1 MDNLLFSDDFSLY
14 QSANL
19 EGKAIADHF
28 VVRLAEFDT
37 IMSDIRN
44 HPMEGSVQHFLL
56 LGRRGSGKSSL
67 LKRIEYEITTD
78 GTLSP
83 TLIPINL
90 AEEQAGIYR
99 LYDLWEQVIQ
109 ELKDLGHIS
118 QTAEPEADYNDTAAY
133 TRACFEMIL
142 HSLVVQHKKIILLL
156 DNIDRIFENIRE
168 EASLLREVL
177 LNHKV
182 IRIIGGSTRMSE
194 HFWRYDLPFYQFFRI
209 IRLEALSR
217 EEVETLLLH
226 WSKVYQ
232 VPALEAFV
240 KEKPGQ
246 LASIRLLTDGLP
258 RTLKFFIRI
267 ILQRTE
273 ADSYQYL
280 RRIMDFVSPL
290 YQERLNSLTSAHRKI
305 ILELA
310 AIWEGTGIK
319 PLAAACRM
327 ESKLVSA
334 HLKQLTEN
342 GITIQIPTSK
352 RNHLY
357 RIEERFFNLWL
368 IFTQG
373 SPANKRR
380 QKYLTL
386 FLENWY
392 DAEDIRRIAHQ
403 HLDYLNSD
411 NPHGDFAALQTKILA
426 HSRYISFAEKEDML
440 EKTLALEDVPSYIR
454 EHLPKPL
461 GKEIQNLIYK
471 NNYEEAEK
479 LVNSIEQDD
488 GSRET
493 YLGVISTLQK
503 DNTEAEKYYLEAIN
517 KRALGAHNNLAV
529 LYKNMKRI
537 KEAEDHFMEAIKEG
551 NISSMYNLANMYA
564 DLDRRE
570 EAKEYYLMAKDKGHI
585 RAMYN
590 LALLYYSINQYPGKA
605 LSLMDEYNSKLSGD
619 IQAKSFAFSV
629 SLWNGHFENLH
640 DRTKN
645 LLSIE
650 NPYRETILKEL
661 LIHHQKQLVLTLMNE
676 DPALKEAYAP
686 LYYAARLLATPQDQD
701 FALTIPPE
709 LADTVAGIVAYVR
722 ERQAFYYNH

>member
-142 HSLVVQHKKIILLL
+142 HSLTVQNKKIILLL

-209 IRLEALSR
+209 IRLEALTR

-290 YQERLNSLTSAHRKI
+290 YQERLSSLTSAHRKI

-342 GITIQIPTSK
+342 GITLQIPTSK

-440 EKTLALEDVPSYIR
+440 EKTLALEDVPPYIR
-454 EHLPKPL
+454 DHLPKPL
-461 GKEIQNLIYK
+461 LKDFQNLIDDER
-471 NNYEEAEK
+471 YEEASILIK
-479 LVNSIEQDD
+479 SIEQED
-488 GSRET
+488 GAREF
-493 YLGVISTLQK
+493 YLGLMYQIQSIYS
-503 DNTEAEKYYLEAIN
+503 EAEKYYLIAID
-517 KRALGAHNNLAV
+517 KKYVSAIFNLAII
-529 LYKNMKRI
+529 YSSQHRT
-537 KEAEDHFMEAIKEG
+537 EDAERYYLKAIDKG
-551 NISSMYNLANMYA
+551 ILDAMINLA
-564 DLDRRE
+564 
-570 EAKEYYLMAKDKGHI
+570 I
-585 RAMYN
+585 
-590 LALLYYSINQYPGKA
+590 LYFKNRQNPEKA
-605 LSLMDEYNSKLSGD
+605 LSF
-619 IQAKSFAFSV
+619 AKQYSNLRKNDKRAETVVFAL

-640 DRTKN
+640 ERTKI

-650 NPYRETILKEL
+650 NPFRETILKEL
-661 LIHHQKQLVLTLMNE
+661 LIHHQKQLALTLMNE

-709 LADTVAGIVAYVR
+709 LADTIEEIVAYIR
-722 ERQAFYYNH
+722 ERQRFYYNN

>member
-1 MDNLLFSDDFSLY
+1 MDNLFFSDDFSLY

-28 VVRLAEFDT
+28 VVRLAEFNT

-78 GTLSP
+78 ETLSP

-118 QTAEPEADYNDTAAY
+118 QTAEPDADYNDTTAY

-142 HSLVVQHKKIILLL
+142 NAVVVQHKKIILLL

-177 LNHKV
+177 LNHKI

-226 WSKVYQ
+226 WSNVYQ
-232 VPALEAFV
+232 APALAAFV

-273 ADSYQYL
+273 TDSYQYL

-342 GITIQIPTSK
+342 GITSQIPTSK

-373 SPANKRR
+373 SPADKRR
-380 QKYLTL
+380 QKYLTQ

-403 HLDYLNSD
+403 HLDYLNSG
-411 NPHGDFAALQTKILA
+411 NPHGDFAAQQTKILA
-426 HSRYISFAEKEDML
+426 HSKYVSFREREDML
-440 EKTLALEDVPSYIR
+440 EKTLALEDVPPYIR

-461 GKEIQNLIYK
+461 LKDFQNLI
-471 NNYEEAEK
+471 NDERYEEASILIK
-479 LVNSIEQDD
+479 SIEQED
-488 GSRET
+488 GAREF
-493 YLGVISTLQK
+493 YLGLMYQIQSIYS
-503 DNTEAEKYYLEAIN
+503 EAEKYYLIAID
-517 KRALGAHNNLAV
+517 KKYVSAIFNLAII
-529 LYKNMKRI
+529 YSSQHRT
-537 KEAEDHFMEAIKEG
+537 EDAEK
-551 NISSMYNLANMYA
+551 
-564 DLDRRE
+564 
-570 EAKEYYLMAKDKGHI
+570 YYLMAIDKGI
-585 RAMYN
+585 LDAMIN
-590 LALLYYSINQYPGKA
+590 IAILYFKNRQNPEKA
-605 LSLMDEYNSKLSGD
+605 LSF
-619 IQAKSFAFSV
+619 AKQYSNLRKNDKSAETVVFAL

-640 DRTKN
+640 DRAKN
-645 LLSIE
+645 LLTIE

-676 DPALKEAYAP
+676 DPALKEAYTP
-686 LYYAARLLATPQDQD
+686 LFYAARLLASPEDQD

-722 ERQAFYYNH
+722 ERQAFYYNN